1 MTSVPD
7 PQAVNSTLLTNRFQ
21 FPHLTTQTSSSIMS
35 LGLHL
40 KSKKTLTLIQGKG
53 QGNWKRQR
61 CTMNL
66 TSYGVVIDSLCGQQ
80 STHSWLRDW
89 KCWSQCSAEKREY
102 IVEPTQSPSHLAHTG
117 YCSKIYT
124 CTALPFRI
132 YPANCGSKGTRFS
145 PPGESRPL
153 VKQRQDSRAKAQDTE
168 CHYEKGIAKTR

>member
-1 MTSVPD
+1 MEIYPQYFNSNAKHWKACHERALRYNFPLLCSVLSWLLAVQARAVRQWISGKITMMTSVPD

-35 LGLHL
+35 SGLHL

-66 TSYGVVIDSLCGQQ
+66 TSYEVVIDSLCGQQ
-80 STHSWLRDW
+80 STQSWLRDW

-102 IVEPTQSPSHLAHTG
+102 IV
-117 YCSKIYT
+117 
-124 CTALPFRI
+124 
-132 YPANCGSKGTRFS
+132 
-145 PPGESRPL
+145 
-153 VKQRQDSRAKAQDTE
+153 
-168 CHYEKGIAKTR
+168 